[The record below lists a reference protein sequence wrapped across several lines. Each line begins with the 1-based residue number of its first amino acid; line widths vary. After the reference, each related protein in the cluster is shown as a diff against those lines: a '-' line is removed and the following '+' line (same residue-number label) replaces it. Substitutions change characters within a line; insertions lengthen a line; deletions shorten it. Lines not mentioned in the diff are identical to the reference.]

1 MGKSIKA
8 QPMCEQEFTMNDI
21 IAYKN
26 KAAADSCEVAV
37 IGGGR
42 WSKIITGILA
52 KSQYN
57 VKKIHLISSSNF
69 KNTVDWV
76 KGTDFYDK
84 VSVSN
89 DLNSI
94 EKNKA
99 IKAAFV
105 INFPAYHYSTVKF
118 LLEADKHVMVEKPFV
133 FEAAQAKE
141 LVDLAQRK
149 NLVLA
154 VGLEFMMSDYLHRF
168 KDTLSPCKD
177 AIENVTFIWHDVFR
191 SNRHGIYKLPDM
203 TVNVFMDIFPHVQ
216 TVLSVL
222 FNDQKMV
229 FDEIDIKDGG
239 DSCQLR
245 GLFGQLPVHISLSR
259 THPLAS
265 RRIEIATKDKNK
277 YSLDFTK
284 EPGKARVNGNDLP
297 EDPHWQMAPGVL
309 DLEVDSFF
317 YEIQVKKREI
327 PFMAEKTLTMTEA
340 LEGGNRIIRNK
351 QTSLI
356 GDILGDHFSS
366 ITPKDVIIALREH
379 ILLPLLEEDLISNP
393 KDEERIYFWVE
404 KAYSLI
410 HRLANYPL
418 TSQKELVK
426 ELDISKEDTIKLNAA
441 LRKSSFC
448 QSLIL
453 EYGSGVKYWK
463 NTILPLVQSGN
474 VDAVVNNKYQY
485 PHRIGV
491 YLGRLCMFSCSFCG
505 RHPNASYKRT
515 DVSSGNEML
524 KNLMKNAPKDDP
536 YRFYISGGLEPLSND
551 GIGDIVTYGSE
562 LGFKMSVYTNGFLLT
577 PGLLDKQKGLWD
589 LDVLRISIYG
599 VDDEST
605 YNVTKNKKAF
615 NRVLSNVKEFLVL
628 RDKNKSKVKLGF
640 NFVILPGCAHQIL
653 ELAELIA
660 EINKESGAEQQ
671 IDFLTLRED
680 YSYGDEKFET
690 SEELSSVFNKLKSRQ
705 KSSDLKDL
713 YIDYGY
719 ALYGPSI
726 GKSGVQLYSVTHN
739 NMLPKGYPQISIVV
753 DLLGDVY
760 LYREAGFLDRPGAER
775 YIIGRVSDDNSLED
789 VIREFINSGAAIP
802 AQPEDTNYYDAFD
815 HLVTGLLNQMHN
827 DKDYGVPFDKGP
839 VIDRIYT
846 KGNDNK
852 FTLAHPTLV
861 HPSLPENTN
870 KEEVDV
876 NAK

>member
-1 MGKSIKA
+1 MSKNIEA
-8 QPMCEQEFTMNDI
+8 QPVCEQEFNLNDI

-26 KAAADSCEVAV
+26 KVVVDSCEVAV

-42 WSKIITGILA
+42 WGKIITGILS
-52 KSQYN
+52 KSQHN
-57 VKKIHLISSSNF
+57 IKKIHLISSSNF
-69 KNTVDWV
+69 QSTVDWV
-76 KGTDFYDK
+76 NSIGLNNK
-84 VSVSN
+84 VMVSN

-94 EKNKA
+94 KNNKTVKA
-99 IKAAFV
+99 VFV

-133 FEAAQAKE
+133 FEAAQARE
-141 LVDLAQRK
+141 LVSLAQKK

-154 VGLEFMMSDYLHRF
+154 VGLEFMMSDYIHRF
-168 KDTLSPCKD
+168 KDTLKQCKD
-177 AIENVTFIWHDVFR
+177 VIENVTFIWHDVFR
-191 SNRHGIYKLPDM
+191 SNRHGVYKLPDM
-203 TVNVFMDIFPHVQ
+203 TVNVFMDIFPHIQ
-216 TVLSVL
+216 TVLLLL

-229 FDEIDIKDGG
+229 FNEIDIKDGG
-239 DSCQLR
+239 DSCQVR
-245 GLFGQLPVHISLSR
+245 GVYGQLPVHISLSR

-265 RRIEIATKDKNK
+265 RRIEIVTKDKNK

-284 EPGKARVNGNDLP
+284 EPGKVRSNGKDLP
-297 EDPHWQMAPGVL
+297 EDTNWQVLPSVL
-309 DLEVDSFF
+309 DLEIDSFF
-317 YEIQVKKREI
+317 YEIQERKKEI
-327 PFMAEKTLTMTEA
+327 PFIAEKTITMTEA
-340 LEGGNRIIRNK
+340 LEDGNGMIRRK

-393 KDEERIYFWVE
+393 KDEESIYFWAE
-404 KAYSLI
+404 KAYILI

-418 TSQKELVK
+418 TSQKELVR
-426 ELDISKEDTIKLNAA
+426 ELDVSQEDIIKLNAA
-441 LRKSSFC
+441 LRKSSFS

-453 EYGSGVKYWK
+453 EYGGGVKYWK
-463 NTILPLVQSGN
+463 NTILPLVQSGK

-515 DVSSGNEML
+515 DVSSGNEMF
-524 KNLMKNAPKDDP
+524 KKMMKDAPKDDP
-536 YRFYISGGLEPLSND
+536 YRFYISGGLEPLTND
-551 GIGDIVTYGSE
+551 GIGEIVKYGSE
-562 LGFKMSVYTNGFLLT
+562 LGFKMSIYTNGFLLT
-577 PGLLDKQKGLWD
+577 PGLLERQKGLWD

-599 VDDEST
+599 IDEEST

-615 NRVLSNVKEFLVL
+615 NRVINNVKEFLVL
-628 RDKNKSKVKLGF
+628 RDKNKSAVKLGF
-640 NFVILPGCAHQIL
+640 NFVILPGCSHQVL

-660 EINKESGAEQQ
+660 AINKDSGAERQ

-690 SEELSSVFNKLKSRQ
+690 SEELSSIFNKLKSRK

-726 GKSGVQLYSVTHN
+726 GKSGVQLYRVAHN

-753 DLLGDVY
+753 DLFGDVY
-760 LYREAGFLDRPGAER
+760 LYREAGFLDRPGAKR

-789 VIREFINSGAAIP
+789 VIRNFINSGAAIP

-815 HLVTGLLNQMHN
+815 HIVTGLLNQMHN
-827 DKDYGVPFDKGP
+827 DNDFGIPFNKGP
-839 VIDRIYT
+839 VRDRIYT

-852 FTLAHPTLV
+852 LTLAHPTLA
-861 HPSLPENTN
+861 HPSLPGNPN
-870 KEEVDV
+870 KVEV
-876 NAK
+876 NL